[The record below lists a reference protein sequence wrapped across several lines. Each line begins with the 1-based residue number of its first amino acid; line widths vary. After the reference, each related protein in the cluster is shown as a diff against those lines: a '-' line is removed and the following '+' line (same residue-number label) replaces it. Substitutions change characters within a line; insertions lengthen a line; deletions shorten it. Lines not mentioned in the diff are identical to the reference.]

1 MRSTNYEVMNSR
13 RQAGVWV
20 IFFGEFLC
28 GKMDRIGRYFGKFGE
43 RGNKI

>member
-1 MRSTNYEVMNSR
+1 MSSR

-28 GKMDRIGRYFGKFGE
+28 GKMDRIGRYFAEFRGV
-43 RGNKI
+43 GNKV

>member
-1 MRSTNYEVMNSR
+1 MSSR

-28 GKMDRIGRYFGKFGE
+28 GKMDRIGRYFGEFGE

>member
-1 MRSTNYEVMNSR
+1 MSSR

-28 GKMDRIGRYFGKFGE
+28 GKMDRIGRYFAGFRGV
-43 RGNKI
+43 GNKV